1 MLDCSAETRNY
12 RQAVLNTKVNNWRV
26 SRMTREEID
35 ASPYPVGMMG
45 YPGPEGRPAHHKSDF
60 SRRYLTVKEIVHTE
74 CSAENRELRENPEA
88 FSHAD
93 PIGAL
98 GRSGSDGAGGSGLDL
113 FFYTEPRW
121 NDCVILN
128 SFVEP
133 FCGVQWECGIT
144 AVF

>member
-26 SRMTREEID
+26 SRMMREEID
-35 ASPYPVGMMG
+35 ASEYPVGMRG
-45 YPGPEGRPAHHKSDF
+45 YPGSTGRPAHHKNDF
-60 SRRYLTVKEIVHTE
+60 SRRDLNFREILHTE

-98 GRSGSDGAGGSGLDL
+98 GRSGSDGVG
-113 FFYTEPRW
+113 EPQLHPSLLKPR
-121 NDCVILN
+121 L
-128 SFVEP
+128 
-133 FCGVQWECGIT
+133 
-144 AVF
+144 